1 MSDLN
6 IYTRMVKMNIL
17 KEHRTYLIEN
27 IAIMILFFI
36 KALIYNIFI
45 GNGGLSLKL
54 SLISLIY
61 IILIISLAN
70 TLKGKKR
77 WIIFL
82 VLYTVI
88 SIIMFADTTYFR
100 YFNQLTSVVVL
111 KQLNQLGTVEE
122 SILYVLKPADF
133 LLVADIIPLIIYYI
147 STRRTKLANTP
158 ALGKKQSFGI
168 VVVKLVVLVAAV
180 ASVNAFSDNIN
191 LSRQEFFTYHISD
204 AYNTFFSVEKVE
216 DIDQLLKESIDK
228 VTNKE
233 KKLFGIAKGKNI
245 ITIQVEGLQ
254 NFVIGRDYNGQ
265 EITPNLNKLIK
276 EDSIY
281 FNKYYQQLGRGNTS
295 DAEFVTHNSLYPAMD
310 GQTYLKYYNNT
321 FYGLPWILKD
331 YGYETAAFHGY
342 KGEFW
347 NRAKAYPYQG
357 FDRFY
362 NGDGDYKISE
372 TPIGLGINDS
382 EFFSQSID
390 YIKSLQEPYY
400 AFLVTLSSHHPF
412 EMPDMYK
419 KIKLD
424 EKHEG
429 TLFGNYIQAVNYTDA
444 ALGEFI
450 EQLKKEG
457 LYENTIINIYGD
469 HFGLSSIDE
478 ENKKL
483 MTEYLGF
490 EYDFDEMMKVPLII
504 HIPESGLNQTISA
517 TGGQIDFLPTIL
529 NLLGIEN
536 KKGIML
542 GQDLINA
549 KEGFVAQQTYML
561 KGSYIKDNIVFS
573 MSRDGIYKNSRAWY
587 IDTRQPVDLEMCR
600 EDYER
605 AIAEINKSNYILKN
619 DLLSKYFKDRKE
631 ASDEDKV
638 SSENIVP
645 EKFISHAGGE
655 IEGLYYTNSKEA
667 IDKSYENG
675 YKFIELDFEWT
686 TDGDLVLI
694 HEWKDKVEELFSKEP
709 KAYSTEEFKSFNMIN
724 NLTQMT
730 LDDLAQ
736 WLYGHKDIYIVTDIK
751 SENLEALKLIKNRYP
766 DLIDQFIPQIY
777 KLDEFIPVQGLGYTN
792 IILTL
797 YASRYPDEEIIDF
810 VKRHEIFAVTMPM
823 ERAKTELP
831 SKLKAENVFVYT
843 HTVNDV
849 ELMKE
854 LEAYGVD
861 GFYTDKILP

>member
-1 MSDLN
+1 
-6 IYTRMVKMNIL
+6 
-17 KEHRTYLIEN
+17 
-27 IAIMILFFI
+27 
-36 KALIYNIFI
+36 
-45 GNGGLSLKL
+45 
-54 SLISLIY
+54 
-61 IILIISLAN
+61 
-70 TLKGKKR
+70 
-77 WIIFL
+77 
-82 VLYTVI
+82 
-88 SIIMFADTTYFR
+88 
-100 YFNQLTSVVVL
+100 
-111 KQLNQLGTVEE
+111 
-122 SILYVLKPADF
+122 
-133 LLVADIIPLIIYYI
+133 
-147 STRRTKLANTP
+147 
-158 ALGKKQSFGI
+158 
-168 VVVKLVVLVAAV
+168 
-180 ASVNAFSDNIN
+180 
-191 LSRQEFFTYHISD
+191 
-204 AYNTFFSVEKVE
+204 
-216 DIDQLLKESIDK
+216 
-228 VTNKE
+228 
-233 KKLFGIAKGKNI
+233 
-245 ITIQVEGLQ
+245 
-254 NFVIGRDYNGQ
+254 
-265 EITPNLNKLIK
+265 
-276 EDSIY
+276 
-281 FNKYYQQLGRGNTS
+281 
-295 DAEFVTHNSLYPAMD
+295 
-310 GQTYLKYYNNT
+310 
-321 FYGLPWILKD
+321 
-331 YGYETAAFHGY
+331 
-342 KGEFW
+342 
-347 NRAKAYPYQG
+347 
-357 FDRFY
+357 
-362 NGDGDYKISE
+362 
-372 TPIGLGINDS
+372 
-382 EFFSQSID
+382 
-390 YIKSLQEPYY
+390 
-400 AFLVTLSSHHPF
+400 
-412 EMPDMYK
+412 
-419 KIKLD
+419 
-424 EKHEG
+424 
-429 TLFGNYIQAVNYTDA
+429 
-444 ALGEFI
+444 
-450 EQLKKEG
+450 
-457 LYENTIINIYGD
+457 
-469 HFGLSSIDE
+469 
-478 ENKKL
+478 
-483 MTEYLGF
+483 
-490 EYDFDEMMKVPLII
+490 
-504 HIPESGLNQTISA
+504 
-517 TGGQIDFLPTIL
+517 
-529 NLLGIEN
+529 
-536 KKGIML
+536 
-542 GQDLINA
+542 
-549 KEGFVAQQTYML
+549 
-561 KGSYIKDNIVFS
+561 
-573 MSRDGIYKNSRAWY
+573 
-587 IDTRQPVDLEMCR
+587 MCR